1 MRDELILTELI
12 EQGVLK
18 IWEIKARLITRL

>member
-18 IWEIKARLITRL
+18 VWKNKRKDTVL